1 MANLQRRLTA
11 LQGRLP
17 SPEEQPPRRT
27 EAGRKLLEWL
37 DGYSQRK
44 RGGTLSAEDEAQAEE
59 IREALQRRRRE
70 LDRGEGRS

>member
-17 SPEEQPPRRT
+17 SASLEQPPRRT
-27 EAGRKLLEWL
+27 EAGRKLFEWL

-44 RGGTLSAEDEAQAEE
+44 RAGTLTAQDEAEAEKLW
-59 IREALQRRRRE
+59 EAIKRRRQE
-70 LDRGEGRS
+70 LDRGGGR

>member
-17 SPEEQPPRRT
+17 SPEQPPYRA
-27 EAGRKLLEWL
+27 EGGRKLLEWL

-44 RGGTLSAEDEAQAEE
+44 RAGTLTAQDEAEAEKLW
-59 IREALQRRRRE
+59 EAIKRRRQE
-70 LDRGEGRS
+70 LDRGGGR